1 VATYREQGFDEL
13 VMREW
18 FGFFLPATAPAAVR
32 DRASSL
38 LRAALTQPDV
48 AEAVAPLGVQVTPTT
63 QEQFAERMKADT
75 EFAGR
80 LVRALGFRADS

>member
-1 VATYREQGFDEL
+1 
-13 VMREW
+13 
-18 FGFFLPATAPAAVR
+18 
-32 DRASSL
+32 L

-48 AEAVAPLGVQVTPTT
+48 AEAVAPLAVQVTPTT

>member
-1 VATYREQGFDEL
+1 
-13 VMREW
+13 
-18 FGFFLPATAPAAVR
+18 VR
-32 DRASSL
+32 DRASQL
-38 LRAALTQPDV
+38 LRAALTQSDV
-48 AEAVAPLGVQVTPTT
+48 AEAVAPLAVQVTPTT